1 MVGTNQVR
9 DKIAQYTTSFFEKN
23 GSFFIL
29 SFLVL
34 IFLIY
39 ISRKINLEKENCKVI
54 KNNSQTFTF
63 TFYSFDE
70 LRNANYFKSGPSNNY
85 NCKLKDFYFKS
96 AYNCFCSGIFRNDYV
111 DKCALNNCAKSGV
124 RFLDMQI
131 FSLNKLPIIAVNH
144 NDDLF
149 QKTTYNYIDFD
160 KGMKQIND
168 KFLKSPSDSDI
179 KNFPLFLH
187 LKLNYASI
195 EKNKKNEE
203 KRQFYDKVHDI
214 LIDVFDKDNQLFTKN
229 QKIFYN
235 DYDDSREKIIAN
247 LPIEQCENKVFIFI
261 TLNDNSSNRDNFKKS
276 KLNEI
281 TDLLSTDEKSIEIV
295 RSDEIMEDNYI
306 SFQGL
311 ANRKMVASFPRKG
324 EINNSNYDFSDAAS
338 NGIQFM
344 CMNFQRFDSFLN
356 VYNDFFVSQIGSS
369 SQNVTSPMIKK
380 PDILIDTTITGDS
393 MFVPRL
399 TYKIKTVDD
408 NKICYDPSGNDTDP
422 MICGDVSNSNYQL
435 FNIYQSPDDPEK
447 YYFKT
452 TIKEK
457 ICDLSSE
464 DDFVYCNVNAPGNT
478 SYFKISRT
486 GADKF
491 KLRNDSNNKF
501 CVLDAN
507 NKMQCNQDNMS
518 GATNFSIEKTLL

>member
-1 MVGTNQVR
+1 MGETNPVR

-23 GSFFIL
+23 GSFIIL

-39 ISRKINLEKENCKVI
+39 ISRKINLEKENCEVI
-54 KNNSQTFTF
+54 KNSSQTFTF
-63 TFYSFDE
+63 YAFNE

-111 DKCALNNCAKSGV
+111 DECALTNCADSGV
-124 RFLDMQI
+124 RFLDIQV
-131 FSLNKLPIIAVNH
+131 FSLNKFPIIAVNH

-149 QKTTYNYIDFD
+149 QKTTYNHIDFD
-160 KGMKQIND
+160 EGMKQIS
-168 KFLKSPSDSDI
+168 KEFLNLTNNSKI
-179 KNFPLFLH
+179 KNYPLFLH
-187 LKLNYASI
+187 LKLNCASM
-195 EKNKKNEE
+195 EKNKKKEE

-214 LIDVFDKDNQLFTKN
+214 LIDVFDKNNQLFTKN
-229 QKIFYN
+229 QRIFYT
-235 DYDDSREKIIAN
+235 DYDNSREQIIAN

-261 TLNDNSSNRDNFKKS
+261 TLNDHSGNSDNFKKS

-281 TDLLSTDEKSIEIV
+281 TDLLSSHEKSIEII
-295 RSDEIMEDNYI
+295 RNDEIMEDNYM

-311 ANRKMVASFPRKG
+311 AKRKMVASFPRNG

-338 NGIQFM
+338 NGIQFI
-344 CMNFQRFDSFLN
+344 CMNYQRFDSFLN

-399 TYKIKTVDD
+399 TYKIKPANDS
-408 NKICYDPSGNDTDP
+408 KICYDPSSNDTDP
-422 MICGDVSNSNYQL
+422 VICGDVPNSNYQL

-457 ICDLSSE
+457 ICDLSG
-464 DDFVYCNVNAPGNT
+464 DLVYCNVNAPGKE

-501 CVLDAN
+501 CVLNTDD
-507 NKMQCNQDNMS
+507 KIKCDEDNMS
-518 GATNFSIEKTLL
+518 DATNFSIEKTLL